1 MNLFYQYLL
10 TFQDIDASL
19 RGFVN
24 ILPSLQIIPY
34 IILKIMGHGNGDDTK
49 HVTPSGDIQQD
60 LIEWIA
66 SRYSK
71 TITQVDEEVAIE
83 STDLLMF
90 RRNMDI
96 VISTHIK
103 IRSIVA
109 CEHHRIISAHKLHL
123 AIIAGYSHLSGFRR
137 LDGDIVKLRIDNF
150 T

>member
-60 LIEWIA
+60 LIERIA

-83 STDLLMF
+83 STSVVLMVTLS
-90 RRNMDI
+90 NSGLT
-96 VISTHIK
+96 ISLDD
-103 IRSIVA
+103 VV
-109 CEHHRIISAHKLHL
+109 LH
-123 AIIAGYSHLSGFRR
+123 SR
-137 LDGDIVKLRIDNF
+137 K
-150 T
+150 